1 MKKSFISKLLLL
13 AALASLAGVFGLEAM
28 AAPYM
33 APTAAADRNTVRFP
47 GVDAVID
54 LKRTLLPYKAPSG
67 PEADGSAWFM
77 MTAVNDSVR
86 PASRILIADQPPS
99 SGLHFFPRRARPTI
113 RQVASSEAGVA
124 VESARAYGR
133 HVYRV
138 IIPPA
143 TSVAIAIRLANADER
158 PSVLAWTES
167 ALVEH
172 NRQLAIFVA
181 AVAGLLFAAFAIT
194 AGLAIMTGH
203 SAPRWGAGVLGA
215 AFLAHLSSTGIFDD
229 AVTAVGGPY
238 GLTAM
243 LAGLA
248 LAAGFRL
255 TDTVV
260 PIESIWPRGRR
271 WVRWITLAIVT
282 VSLLAFLGVPGATLV
297 VDTGVVIGAAA
308 LAGFIVDTGR
318 RGRQAARVIA
328 PGAVV
333 FALVAAAAAL
343 AAFGAFQDNPMA
355 PAIVG
360 GFAAAGAVLLA
371 LSIAAG
377 EGITIVPALRVAQIA
392 MPPLSATPQS
402 EAKTAKNEQTAQML
416 EIPAALQAIG
426 ASHQG
431 VFELDFRRDVVKLS
445 SEAAVLIGFTDGAQ
459 EIAHISWIARVHQ
472 DDRDVYKAALLDYRG
487 HPGLAF
493 RIEFRVRSE
502 SGRYPWFELRATM
515 MGEGTQAARC
525 LGLMADVTTRKESE
539 AAVVD
544 RTLKDPLTGLGNR
557 VALMEELELLGDGLK
572 HATFA
577 LLDIDRFKS
586 IHASLGD
593 DGGDDVLTGV
603 AERIGKRFGSVA
615 HIFRVGGDAFAL
627 LFAQGEGS
635 PSAAGTELVEVC
647 TAPFL
652 RDGRNIFVA
661 ASVGVTL
668 GADAR
673 DPLDLLKNAELALIQ
688 SKKEGGARASL
699 YSRSMDATPP
709 VDSVALESELRHAFE
724 SGQLSLYYQPIIR
737 LTDTTVG
744 GFEALLRWRHP
755 TKGIIE
761 PTEFIAHCEETGL
774 IVVLGQFALETALRD
789 VANWQRYFPLDPPL
803 FVNVNLSRRQL
814 RDDEFCT
821 RLEKLVAASAIPPA
835 SLKLELT
842 ESAVSGDD
850 DVRRILTR
858 IRGLGVGLAI
868 DDFGTGLSTL
878 SQLRELPFDTV
889 KIDKSFLARR
899 DAPGGD
905 ADGDAILNSIVSL
918 TRELKRTVV
927 VEGVEREADANW
939 LRDLGCEYAQG
950 YFFAAALPPD
960 EVLKF
965 MARHHD
971 IAAVVKP
978 DERVS
983 GASGV
988 GG

>member
-1 MKKSFISKLLLL
+1 LKKSFTSKLLLL
-13 AALASLAGVFGLEAM
+13 AALMGLLGPLGAA
-28 AAPYM
+28 AAPYV
-33 APTAAADRNTVRFP
+33 APTTDKNSVRFA
-47 GVDAVID
+47 GADSVID
-54 LKRTLLPYKAPSG
+54 LRKSLTPYKPPSG
-67 PEADGSAWFM
+67 PEADGSVWYM

-86 PASRILIADQPPS
+86 TVARLLIADQPPS
-99 SGLHFFPRRARPTI
+99 EGLQFLPRRARPII
-113 RQVASSEAGVA
+113 RQVASSEAGVT
-124 VESARAYGR
+124 VEVARAYGR

-143 TSVAIAIRLANADER
+143 TSVALAIRLANADER
-158 PSVLAWTES
+158 PSVLAWTDS

-172 NRQLAIFVA
+172 NRQLAIFIA
-181 AVAGLLFAAFAIT
+181 SVAGLLFAAFAIT

-203 SAPRWGAGVLGA
+203 TAPRWAGGVLGA
-215 AFLAHLSSTGIFDD
+215 VFLAHLSSTGLFDD

-243 LAGLA
+243 LAGVA
-248 LAAGFRL
+248 LACGFRL

-271 WVRWITLAIVT
+271 WVRWIMIGIVA
-282 VSLLAFLGVPGATLV
+282 VSLFAFLGLPGATLLIDAAV
-297 VDTGVVIGAAA
+297 VFGAAA
-308 LAGFIVDTGR
+308 FAAFLVDTGR
-318 RGRQAARVIA
+318 KGRQAARVIA

-333 FALVAAAAAL
+333 FALVAAAAGL
-343 AAFGAFQDNPMA
+343 AALGAFQDNPMA

-360 GFAAAGAVLLA
+360 GFAAAGSVLLA
-371 LSIAAG
+371 MSIAAG

-392 MPPLSATPQS
+392 TPSAPSPLPDVKASKRGATAEP
-402 EAKTAKNEQTAQML
+402 AAV
-416 EIPAALQAIG
+416 PAALLAIG

-445 SEAAVLIGFTDGAQ
+445 SEAAVLLGFADEAQ
-459 EIAHISWIARVHQ
+459 EMAHISWIARVHR
-472 DDRDVYKAALLDYRG
+472 DDRDVYKAALQDYRG

-515 MGEGTQAARC
+515 MGEGTQASRC

-557 VALMEELELLGDGLK
+557 IALMEEMELLGEGLQQ
-572 HATFA
+572 AAFA

-603 AERIGKRFGSVA
+603 AERIVKRFGSVA

-627 LFAQGEGS
+627 LFSQGEGS
-635 PSAAGTELVEVC
+635 PSAVGAELVEVC
-647 TAPFL
+647 AAPFP

-661 ASVGVTL
+661 ASVGVAL
-668 GADAR
+668 GSHAR

-688 SKKEGGARASL
+688 SKREGGARASL
-699 YSRSMDATPP
+699 YSESMDAVPP
-709 VDSVALESELRHAFE
+709 VDPVALESELRHAFD
-724 SGQLSLYYQPIIR
+724 SGQLSLYYQPVMR
-737 LTDTTVG
+737 VADGSVG

-755 TKGIIE
+755 SKGIIE

-774 IVVLGQFALETALRD
+774 INVLGQFALETATRD
-789 VANWQRYFPLDPPL
+789 IAAWQHSFRLDPPL
-803 FVNVNLSRRQL
+803 FVAVNLSRRQL
-814 RDDEFCT
+814 RDGEFCAQ
-821 RLEKLVAASAIPPA
+821 LEKLLSTSGIPPA

-842 ESAVSGDD
+842 ESAVGGDD

-858 IRGLGVGLAI
+858 IRGLGVGLSI
-868 DDFGTGLSTL
+868 DDFGTGLSAL
-878 SQLRELPFDTV
+878 SQLKDLPFDTV
-889 KIDKSFLARR
+889 KIDKSFLVRR
-899 DAPGGD
+899 AAPAGD
-905 ADGDAILNSIVSL
+905 AEGDVILNSIISL
-918 TRELKRTVV
+918 ARELKRVVV
-927 VEGVEREADANW
+927 VEGVEREADADW
-939 LRDLGCEYAQG
+939 LRELGCEYAQG
-950 YFFAAALPPD
+950 FYFAAPLPAD
-960 EVLKF
+960 EVVKF
-965 MARHHD
+965 IAKHHGVS
-971 IAAVVKP
+971 AVKA
-978 DERVS
+978 EEEVS